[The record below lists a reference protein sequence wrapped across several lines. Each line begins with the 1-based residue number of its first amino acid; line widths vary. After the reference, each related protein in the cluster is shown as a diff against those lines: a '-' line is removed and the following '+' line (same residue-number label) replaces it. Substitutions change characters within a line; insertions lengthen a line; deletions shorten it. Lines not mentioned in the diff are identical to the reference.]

1 MSVPL
6 VTPAANGRTFNPNGE
21 RRMLRP
27 EDAAQAVGVPPAT
40 LRRWIAERRLPTYR
54 EGRSVWVSE
63 DHVMDLEYELRVPG
77 VEARRQAMSRSA

>member
-1 MSVPL
+1 MSQVI
-6 VTPAANGRTFNPNGE
+6 PALDGTTFNPNGE

-54 EGRSVWVSE
+54 EGRTVWVSE
-63 DHVMDLEYELRVPG
+63 DHVIDLEYDLRLPCI
-77 VEARRQAMSRSA
+77 EQRRRRAACSA